1 MSHAHDAT
9 DATFADLVHHQ
20 SVPTL
25 VDFWAPWCGPCRM
38 LAPIV
43 DRVAEQYQGR
53 VHVVRLNVDDNPVT
67 AALYDIRSIPTLIL
81 FRDGAPALRTV
92 GLVRFADLT
101 ARLDDVLD
109 RTPSATVS

>member
-9 DATFADLVHHQ
+9 DATFAEFVRRNP
-20 SVPTL
+20 VPTL

-53 VHVVRLNVDDNPVT
+53 LNVVRVNVDENPVT
-67 AALYDIRSIPTLIL
+67 ATHYDIRSIPTLIL
-81 FRDGAPALRTV
+81 FREGEPALRTV
-92 GLVRFADLT
+92 GLVRLADLI
-101 ARLDDVLD
+101 ARLDDVLE
-109 RTPSATVS
+109 RAPSAIGG